1 MRYSI
6 LTVNISVG
14 KKPFATQR
22 FFFFFVYIR
31 CIPNPPVE
39 GFFYFTITF
48 LICQTQSI
56 YIKTPCLYIYFH

>member
-6 LTVNISVG
+6 LTVNISVV

-22 FFFFFVYIR
+22 GFFFFVYIR

-39 GFFYFTITF
+39 GFFNFTITF
-48 LICQTQSI
+48 
-56 YIKTPCLYIYFH
+56 